1 MIGQS
6 LTQLISQVTKVLS
19 TMEHQHSEQKPATTH
34 DTIRSAE
41 TLKAGI
47 KWSASG
53 NLFINGLLGAVDS
66 RPRLSSA
73 GGKLSLGPSDADISV
88 DV

>member
-47 KWSASG
+47 K
-53 NLFINGLLGAVDS
+53 
-66 RPRLSSA
+66 
-73 GGKLSLGPSDADISV
+73 
-88 DV
+88 